1 LVARSPK
8 DERCLKAL
16 LFIVVKTT
24 IAVITTMDDNSGMD
38 TFDDIE
44 VRRPDLA
51 RSYLSLLRAQPGRPI
66 ALFAQRR
73 VGKTFFLDHDLTPI
87 AKKAGMLPVYAD
99 VWLQRTAPLDAI
111 NHALEE
117 ALDDLT
123 IPVGKVGKLAK
134 TTVKKIGAAGASVEL
149 GDEPKRRTLPTA
161 PELRL
166 DALIVRVAAAA
177 GKKVL
182 LMLDEIQT
190 LGDVSNGEAIIAA
203 LRAVL
208 HKRKN
213 EVAAVFTGSSQSGLA
228 KIMSTA
234 GAPMYQ
240 FAELLDFPVLGDEYL
255 DELSA
260 HFARVHR
267 GRKPKLEDLRQVFSR
282 LGFKPALMKG
292 IVKSMSAEG
301 ITDVNLALA
310 HFIADDR
317 QVGGWKALLASM
329 EPFER
334 SVLMVI
340 AKQMPPMGRETL
352 KLLTTGKGQIATVA
366 KVRAAVERL
375 RKAGI
380 VTKDGGDG
388 LKVEDRL
395 LAEYLALEDVYRGRK

>member
-1 LVARSPK
+1 
-8 DERCLKAL
+8 
-16 LFIVVKTT
+16 
-24 IAVITTMDDNSGMD
+24 MNDNVGMD
-38 TFDDIE
+38 NTFDSIE
-44 VRRPDLA
+44 IRRPDLA

-117 ALDDLT
+117 VLDDLT
-123 IPVGKVGKLAK
+123 VPAGKVGKLGK
-134 TTVKKIGAAGASVEL
+134 TTVKKIGAASASIEL
-149 GDEPKRRTLPTA
+149 GDEPKRRALPAA

-166 DALIVRVAAAA
+166 DALIVRVAAEA

-190 LGDVSNGEAIIAA
+190 LGDVANGDAIVSA

-228 KIMSTA
+228 KIMSSA

-240 FAELLDFPVLGDEYL
+240 FAQLLDFPVLGDEYL
-255 DELSA
+255 EELSA

-267 GRKPKLEDLRQVFSR
+267 GRRPALQDLQGVFAR
-282 LGFKPALMKG
+282 IGFKPALMKD

-301 ITDVNLALA
+301 NTDVEVALE

-317 QVGGWKALLASM
+317 QVGGWKALLDGM
-329 EPFER
+329 EAFDR
-334 SVLMVI
+334 SVLTVI
-340 AKQMPPMGRETL
+340 AKQIPPLGRESL
-352 KLLTTGKGQIATVA
+352 AMLTTGKGSVATVA
-366 KVRAAVERL
+366 KVRAAIERL
-375 RKAGI
+375 RKAGL
-380 VTKDGGDG
+380 VTKDGTEG
-388 LKVEDRL
+388 VQIEDRL
-395 LAEYLALEDVYRGRK
+395 LSEYLVASFK

>member
-1 LVARSPK
+1 
-8 DERCLKAL
+8 
-16 LFIVVKTT
+16 
-24 IAVITTMDDNSGMD
+24 MD

-99 VWLQRTAPLDAI
+99 VWLQRNAPLDAI

-117 ALDDLT
+117 ALDDASV
-123 IPVGKVGKLAK
+123 PAGKVGRLAK
-134 TTVKKIGAAGASVEL
+134 TMVKKIGAAGASLEL
-149 GDEPKRRTLPTA
+149 GDEPKRRALPAA

-166 DALIVRVAAAA
+166 DALIARLAAAV

-190 LGDVSNGEAIIAA
+190 LGEVSNGETIVAA

-208 HKRKN
+208 HKRKGD
-213 EVAAVFTGSSQSGLA
+213 VAAVFTGSSQSGLA

-240 FAELLDFPVLGDEYL
+240 FAQLLDFPVLGDEYL
-255 DELSA
+255 EQLSA

-267 GRKPKLEDLRQVFSR
+267 GRQPNLEDLRRLFAR
-282 LGFKPALMKG
+282 LGFKPALMKD

-301 ITDVNLALA
+301 ITDVDLALE

-317 QVGGWKALLASM
+317 QVGGWKALLEAM
-329 EPFER
+329 NPFER

-340 AKQMPPMGRETL
+340 AKQLPPMGRETL
-352 KLLTTGKGQIATVA
+352 KLISTDKGQVVTVA

-380 VTKDGGDG
+380 VTKDGGEG
-388 LKVEDRL
+388 LQIEDRL
-395 LAEYLALEDVYRGRK
+395 LAEYLASRSEKGAGK